1 MLQGARSEYSVRFQV
16 DDQYDSIATVGQTGK
31 IIRLLVGIVL
41 VAIAFVKLA

>member
-1 MLQGARSEYSVRFQV
+1 MINMI
-16 DDQYDSIATVGQTGK
+16 SIAAVGQTDK